1 MMLQNSLTWQAN
13 RGGCARAMELNGTRK
28 QLLRHHIK
36 RELAGLFFSFVCL
49 VVVLI
54 LPGWV
59 SGYEIGECLEC
70 HSNPKLSKG
79 DEKGDL
85 KSLFVDGELYKDSIH
100 GRGEFTCVDCHDA
113 ATPDAHPAAGYPD
126 VDCASCHD
134 DVPEQYALAPH
145 GKAQAKGD
153 SRAPKCYDCHTTHNV
168 RPREGVLSSL
178 HEDNLSTTCGA
189 CHEDIVAARG
199 FFTGLFTFRIHGH
212 EKVNLAGRYDET
224 RCFSCHIEM
233 SSHGGEEGAE
243 PGECYGCHRTSVARS
258 GLLFGPVHR
267 ALSWNDKP
275 LIFIVSVLNG
285 LAGIG
290 VVCGLLFL
298 GGQMVM
304 SRLKTSE
311 SEGKTA
317 KKQE

>member
-1 MMLQNSLTWQAN
+1 
-13 RGGCARAMELNGTRK
+13 MELDRTRK

-36 RELAGLFFSFVCL
+36 RKLVRLSFSFTCLGLLILAGR
-49 VVVLI
+49 
-54 LPGWV
+54 V

-85 KSLFVDGELYKDSIH
+85 KSLFVDGELYKDSVH
-100 GRGEFTCVDCHDA
+100 GRGEFTCEDCHED

-134 DVPEQYALAPH
+134 DVPEQYAVAPH

-153 SRAPKCYDCHTTHNV
+153 SRVPKCYDCHTTHNV
-168 RPREGVLSSL
+168 RPREDVLSSL

-224 RCFSCHIEM
+224 RCFGCHIEVR
-233 SSHGGEEGAE
+233 SHGGEEGAE
-243 PGECYGCHRTSVARS
+243 PEQCYGCHRTSVARS
-258 GLLFGPVHR
+258 GLLFSPVHKG
-267 ALSWNDKP
+267 LSWKEQP
-275 LIFIVSVLNG
+275 LSLIAGIFNG
-285 LAGIG
+285 LAALAIVVGILVFFG
-290 VVCGLLFL
+290 QRSF
-298 GGQMVM
+298 GGSGTVDE
-304 SRLKTSE
+304 K
-311 SEGKTA
+311 GKTEET
-317 KKQE
+317 QG